1 MNASTASTPP
11 KSARRKSRE
20 LAFQG
25 IYEWLLAGSDAGA
38 IEAFLHERYPTIK
51 LDDEHFQSLLHGALA
66 EAGAL
71 DALIQPHID
80 RQTSELSPVEHAL
93 LLMGTFE
100 LQRHI
105 EVPYRV
111 VINEAVELGKIY
123 GGTDGYKYVNGV
135 LDRVAALLR
144 KTEVEAA
151 NQSHPQGLPSTA
163 DFSPPPNPYANVPVS
178 HKAKAA
184 PRRAATSA
192 PRRASASPRTPR
204 KD

>member
-1 MNASTASTPP
+1 MNATTAP

-25 IYEWLLAGSDAGA
+25 IYEWLIAGSDTGA

-66 EAGAL
+66 DAGAL

-93 LLMGTFE
+93 LLMGAFE
-100 LQRHI
+100 LQRHLD
-105 EVPYRV
+105 VPYRV
-111 VINEAVELGKIY
+111 VINEAVELGKVY

-135 LDRVAALLR
+135 LDRIAAILR
-144 KTEVEAA
+144 KTEVDAA
-151 NQSHPQGLPSTA
+151 NQSHPQESPAA
-163 DFSPPPNPYANVPVS
+163 DYSPPPNPYANVPVS
-178 HKAKAA
+178 HKAKAPA
-184 PRRAATSA
+184 RRPAASS
-192 PRRASASPRTPR
+192 PRRASASPRPPR

>member
-1 MNASTASTPP
+1 MSASTAP

-51 LDDEHFQSLLHGALA
+51 LDDAHFQSLLHGALA

-93 LLMGTFE
+93 LLMGAFE
-100 LQRHI
+100 LRQHLD
-105 EVPYRV
+105 VPYRV

-135 LDRVAALLR
+135 LDRIAALVR

-151 NQSHPQGLPSTA
+151 NQSHPQDPPAAS
-163 DFSPPPNPYANVPVS
+163 DFSPPPNPYANVPVR

-184 PRRAATSA
+184 PRSKAGVA
-192 PRRASASPRTPR
+192 PRRASASPRPPR

>member
-1 MNASTASTPP
+1 MTATTAP

-25 IYEWLLAGSDAGA
+25 IYEWLLAGSDADA

-51 LDDEHFQSLLHGALA
+51 LDDDHFQSLLHGALA
-66 EAGAL
+66 EAGPL

-93 LLMGTFE
+93 LLMGAFE
-100 LQRHI
+100 LQRHLD
-105 EVPYRV
+105 VPYRV
-111 VINEAVELGKIY
+111 VINEAVELGKAY

-135 LDRVAALLR
+135 LDRIAAQLR

-151 NQSHPQGLPSTA
+151 NQSHPQAPPTATDFNPPS
-163 DFSPPPNPYANVPVS
+163 SPYANVPVS
-178 HKAKAA
+178 HKAKTP
-184 PRRAATSA
+184 PRRAAASF
-192 PRRASASPRTPR
+192 PRRASASPRPPR

>member
-1 MNASTASTPP
+1 MTAPTAP

-25 IYEWLLAGSDAGA
+25 LYEWLLAGSDAGA

-66 EAGAL
+66 EAAPL
-71 DALIQPHID
+71 DAIIQPHID
-80 RQTSELSPVEHAL
+80 RQTNELSPVEHAL

-100 LQRHI
+100 LQRHLD
-105 EVPYRV
+105 VPYRV
-111 VINEAVELGKIY
+111 VINEAVELGKVY

-135 LDRVAALLR
+135 LDRIAAQLR
-144 KTEVEAA
+144 KTEVEAG
-151 NQSHPQGLPSTA
+151 NQSHPQAQPAST
-163 DFSPPPNPYANVPVS
+163 DFSPPPNPYAHVPVS

-184 PRRAATSA
+184 PRRAASHTGVRS
-192 PRRASASPRTPR
+192 SSPRPPR

>member
-1 MNASTASTPP
+1 MSAASAP

-25 IYEWLLAGSDAGA
+25 IYEWLLAASDVGA
-38 IEAFLHERYPTIK
+38 IQAFLHERYPTIK
-51 LDDEHFQSLLHGALA
+51 LDTAHFESLLHGAIA

-80 RQTSELSPVEHAL
+80 RRTSELSPVEHAL

-100 LQRHI
+100 LQQHLEI
-105 EVPYRV
+105 PYRV
-111 VINEAVELGKIY
+111 IINEAVELGKVY

-135 LDRVAALLR
+135 LDRIAAQLR
-144 KTEVEAA
+144 RSEVEAA
-151 NQSHPQGLPSTA
+151 HP
-163 DFSPPPNPYANVPVS
+163 SPPQEQAGTDDPGPRPNPYAHVPVS
-178 HKAKAA
+178 HKPRTM
-184 PRRAATSA
+184 PRRTASA
-192 PRRASASPRTPR
+192 PAVRRAGPRPPR

>member
-1 MNASTASTPP
+1 MTASTAP

-51 LDDEHFQSLLHGALA
+51 LDDDHFQSLLHGALA

-71 DALIQPHID
+71 DGLIQPHID

-93 LLMGTFE
+93 LLMGAFE
-100 LQRHI
+100 LQRHLD
-105 EVPYRV
+105 VPYRV
-111 VINEAVELGKIY
+111 VINEAVELGKVY

-135 LDRVAALLR
+135 LDRIAADVR
-144 KTEVEAA
+144 KSEVEAV
-151 NQSHPQGLPSTA
+151 NLSHPQEPSAA
-163 DFSPPPNPYANVPVS
+163 DLSPPTNPYANVPVS
-178 HKAKAA
+178 HKARA
-184 PRRAATSA
+184 PAQRKGASF
-192 PRRASASPRTPR
+192 PRRASASPRPPR

>member
-1 MNASTASTPP
+1 MSAASAP

-25 IYEWLLAGSDAGA
+25 IYEWLLAASDVGA
-38 IEAFLHERYPTIK
+38 IQAFLHERYPTIK
-51 LDDEHFQSLLHGALA
+51 LDAAHFESLLHGAIA

-80 RQTSELSPVEHAL
+80 RRTSELSPVEHAL

-100 LQRHI
+100 LQQHLEI
-105 EVPYRV
+105 PYRV
-111 VINEAVELGKIY
+111 IINEAVELGKVY

-135 LDRVAALLR
+135 LDRIAAQLR
-144 KTEVEAA
+144 RSEVEAT
-151 NQSHPQGLPSTA
+151 NLSHPQEQASAA
-163 DFSPPPNPYANVPVS
+163 DQSPPPNPYAHVPVS
-178 HKAKAA
+178 HKPRSM
-184 PRRAATSA
+184 PRRTLAEPAGRRTN
-192 PRRASASPRTPR
+192 PRPPR

>member
-1 MNASTASTPP
+1 MTATTAP

-25 IYEWLLAGSDAGA
+25 IYEWLIAGSDTGA

-66 EAGAL
+66 DAGAL

-93 LLMGTFE
+93 LLMGAFE
-100 LQRHI
+100 LQRHLD
-105 EVPYRV
+105 VPYRV
-111 VINEAVELGKIY
+111 VINEAVELGKVY

-135 LDRVAALLR
+135 LDRIAAQLR
-144 KTEVEAA
+144 KAEVESG
-151 NQSHPQGLPSTA
+151 NQSHPQAQPAST
-163 DFSPPPNPYANVPVS
+163 DFSPPPNPYAHVPVS
-178 HKAKAA
+178 HKAKTA
-184 PRRAATSA
+184 PRR
-192 PRRASASPRTPR
+192 PYSPRTPR

>member
-1 MNASTASTPP
+1 MTASTAP

-51 LDDEHFQSLLHGALA
+51 LDDDHFQSLLHGALA

-71 DALIQPHID
+71 DGLIQPHID

-93 LLMGTFE
+93 LLMGAFE
-100 LQRHI
+100 LQRHLD
-105 EVPYRV
+105 VPYRV
-111 VINEAVELGKIY
+111 VINEAVELGKVY

-135 LDRVAALLR
+135 LDRIAADVR
-144 KTEVEAA
+144 KSEVEAV
-151 NQSHPQGLPSTA
+151 NLSHPQEPSAA
-163 DFSPPPNPYANVPVS
+163 DLSPPPNPYANVPVS
-178 HKAKAA
+178 HKARA
-184 PRRAATSA
+184 PAQREGASF
-192 PRRASASPRTPR
+192 PRRASASPRPPR

>member
-1 MNASTASTPP
+1 MTATTAP

-25 IYEWLLAGSDAGA
+25 IYEWLLAGSDTGA

-51 LDDEHFQSLLHGALA
+51 LDDAHFQSLLHGALA
-66 EAGAL
+66 EAGPL

-93 LLMGTFE
+93 LLMGAFE
-100 LQRHI
+100 LQRHLD
-105 EVPYRV
+105 VPYRV
-111 VINEAVELGKIY
+111 VINEAVELGKVY

-135 LDRVAALLR
+135 LDRIAAQLR

-151 NQSHPQGLPSTA
+151 NQSHPQAPPTA
-163 DFSPPPNPYANVPVS
+163 TDFSPPPNPYANVPVS
-178 HKAKAA
+178 HKAKTP
-184 PRRAATSA
+184 PRRAAASF
-192 PRRASASPRTPR
+192 PRRASASPRPPR

>member
-1 MNASTASTPP
+1 MTAPTVP

-51 LDDEHFQSLLHGALA
+51 LDDAHFQSLLHGALA
-66 EAGAL
+66 EAGLL
-71 DALIQPHID
+71 DGLIQPHID

-100 LQRHI
+100 LQHHLD
-105 EVPYRV
+105 VPYRV
-111 VINEAVELGKIY
+111 VINEAVELGKVY

-135 LDRVAALLR
+135 LDRIAAQLR
-144 KTEVEAA
+144 QIEVEAA
-151 NQSHPQGLPSTA
+151 NQSHPQGQPAS
-163 DFSPPPNPYANVPVS
+163 DFSPPPNPYAHVPVS
-178 HKAKAA
+178 HKAKTA
-184 PRRAATSA
+184 PRRAA
-192 PRRASASPRTPR
+192 PRSGSHPSGPRPPR
-204 KD
+204 KV

>member
-1 MNASTASTPP
+1 MTAATAP

-51 LDDEHFQSLLHGALA
+51 LDDAHFQSLLHGALA
-66 EAGAL
+66 EAGPL

-100 LQRHI
+100 LQHHLD
-105 EVPYRV
+105 VPYRV
-111 VINEAVELGKIY
+111 VINEAVELGKVY

-135 LDRVAALLR
+135 LDRIAAQLR
-144 KTEVEAA
+144 QIEVESA
-151 NQSHPQGLPSTA
+151 NQSHPQGQSGSSNL
-163 DFSPPPNPYANVPVS
+163 SPPPSPFAHVPVR

-184 PRRAATSA
+184 PRRPAARPA
-192 PRRASASPRTPR
+192 GQRPPR

>member
-1 MNASTASTPP
+1 MTAPAAP

-25 IYEWLLAGSDAGA
+25 IYEWLLAGSDTGA

-51 LDDEHFQSLLHGALA
+51 LDDDHFQSLLHGALA
-66 EAGAL
+66 EAGPL

-80 RQTSELSPVEHAL
+80 RQTSALSPVEHAL

-100 LQRHI
+100 LQRHLD
-105 EVPYRV
+105 VPYRV
-111 VINEAVELGKIY
+111 VINEAVELGKVY

-135 LDRVAALLR
+135 LDRIAAQLR
-144 KTEVEAA
+144 QTEVESA
-151 NQSHPQGLPSTA
+151 NQSHPQAQPSST
-163 DFSPPPNPYANVPVS
+163 DFSPPPNPYAHVPVS
-178 HKAKAA
+178 RKAKTA
-184 PRRAATSA
+184 PRRVA
-192 PRRASASPRTPR
+192 PRSGSHPSGTRTPR